1 MPDTLA
7 FASGTARFALPHL
20 FPAQAQK
27 EFVVN
32 ESLARIDALLHCA
45 VEGVAAEPP
54 GEPAEGECWI
64 VADTPSGAWAGRGG
78 ELAAWQAGAW
88 LFVVPRA
95 GMRVFDRAGGH
106 FRLYREGAPEGWQAI
121 DAVAAPAGG
130 ATVDSEAREAI
141 GNLIATLAAA
151 GVLPPAE

>member
-1 MPDTLA
+1 MP
-7 FASGTARFALPHL
+7 
-20 FPAQAQK
+20 PAQAQK

-88 LFVVPRA
+88 LFVAPRA

-106 FRLYREGAPEGWQAI
+106 FRLYRDGAPQGWQAI

>member
-1 MPDTLA
+1 ML
-7 FASGTARFALPHL
+7 
-20 FPAQAQK
+20 PAQAQK

-54 GEPAEGECWI
+54 GEPAEGECWV

-88 LFVVPRA
+88 LFVAPRA

-106 FRLYREGAPEGWQAI
+106 FRLYREGAPQG
-121 DAVAAPAGG
+121 
-130 ATVDSEAREAI
+130 
-141 GNLIATLAAA
+141 
-151 GVLPPAE
+151 